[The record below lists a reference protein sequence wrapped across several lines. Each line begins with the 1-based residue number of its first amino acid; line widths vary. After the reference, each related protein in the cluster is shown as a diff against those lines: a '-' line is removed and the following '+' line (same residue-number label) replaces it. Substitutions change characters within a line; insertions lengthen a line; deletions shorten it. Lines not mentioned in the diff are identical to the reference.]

1 MPSSVN
7 LDLNIQSYS
16 PWRALMRLKDFIQ
29 RNQLW
34 IICVNKDTN
43 GIVIVKRLKVKKGK
57 TKLVIF

>member
-34 IICVNKDTN
+34 IICVNK
-43 GIVIVKRLKVKKGK
+43 GINKIIIVKRLEVKKGK